1 MLAGVEKF
9 WGYHSFL
16 GNGIPFFV
24 LIYLAFST
32 SFGSTTIPIYHF
44 TFQRL
49 QIAKQQLSAEGLQ
62 DATMVHTHALGGAA
76 A

>member
-44 TFQRL
+44 TLQRL